1 MYRTCTSLGIQISWL
16 KHSTAR
22 RTGEHIRHLTHSQF
36 KDSRCIRSFEY
47 TSSLF
52 QTFANIQNISMEPQL
67 ILVEI
72 NFYRSCYLSKSWK
85 SEFMREFLPCLNL
98 NMNYIQTLSN
108 WWKITFEFKESQG
121 WFFQSKSYF
130 VFEKSKHLWIHYL
143 GEYHISIWLRIFL
156 RSNNRRYHERAHY
169 HCLVHVKVHRFVVA
183 KCVKSANGSESE
195 PSSRFIANVIEI
207 LKRHFAYIQIL
218 PCSVSP
224 LTISLS
230 LSLLAEM
237 NWPTG
242 R

>member
-1 MYRTCTSLGIQISWL
+1 MYRTCTSLGIQISGL
-16 KHSTAR
+16 KPSTAR

-72 NFYRSCYLSKSWK
+72 NFYRSCHLSKSWK
-85 SEFMREFLPCLNL
+85 SEFTREFPPCLNL

-130 VFEKSKHLWIHYL
+130 VFEKSKLICEFIIWVNIIFQFDLEFFSVPIIVDTMKELITIASYTSRSIGLWSQNASSPQMEVNRNRVL
-143 GEYHISIWLRIFL
+143 GSLPMWLRSWNDISPTFK
-156 RSNNRRYHERAHY
+156 S
-169 HCLVHVKVHRFVVA
+169 CLAPFR
-183 KCVKSANGSESE
+183 
-195 PSSRFIANVIEI
+195 
-207 LKRHFAYIQIL
+207 L
-218 PCSVSP
+218 
-224 LTISLS
+224 
-230 LSLLAEM
+230 
-237 NWPTG
+237 
-242 R
+242 